1 MASGNDWIFLLS
13 NLQIHIHQEFMPISN
28 QVKSPH
34 FIPKAILDLEIKD
47 EEWEDQ
53 DKEILEEIHNQS
65 LEDSLIKDEECEDQ
79 DKEILEE
86 IHN

>member
-1 MASGNDWIFLLS
+1 
-13 NLQIHIHQEFMPISN
+13 MPISN
-28 QVKSPH
+28 QVKSPY

-65 LEDSLIKDEECEDQ
+65 LEDSLIKDEEWEDQ
-79 DKEILEE
+79 EKEILEE
-86 IHN
+86 IHNQSLEDSLGETSIVENPYE